1 MDVILAQAGV
11 ILAERVKGEGRSDI
25 EIGGKWLCQQGKT
38 GHVLGISARVRVEV
52 EIRGRKRVYYVDRLM
67 KFRNAIDPQAEQP
80 AEVEV
85 DCEIEGTVYDI
96 RCTVCGMRRTWWMG
110 EAGLERFLE
119 GRKRGQRGE

>member
-25 EIGGKWLCQQGKT
+25 EIGGKWLCQGKK
-38 GHVLGISARVRVEV
+38 GHVLGISVRVRVEA
-52 EIRGRKRVYYVDRLM
+52 EIRGRKRVYYVDRLI

-85 DCEIEGTVYDI
+85 DCEIEGTTYDI
-96 RCTVCGMRRTWWMG
+96 RCTVCGCRRTWWMG

-119 GRKRGQRGE
+119 GRKKRGSG